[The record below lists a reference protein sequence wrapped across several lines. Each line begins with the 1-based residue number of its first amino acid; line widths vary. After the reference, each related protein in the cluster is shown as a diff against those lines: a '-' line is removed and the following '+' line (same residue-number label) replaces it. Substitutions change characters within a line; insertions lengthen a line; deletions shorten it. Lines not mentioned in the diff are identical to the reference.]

1 MNRPNANK
9 LRDTLLIAAETVV
22 MRQDITNLALNAF
35 AAQAGTGGRRS

>member
-1 MNRPNANK
+1 MNQPNANK

-22 MRQDITNLALNAF
+22 MRQDIISLALDAI